1 MGSKLRP
8 EDIVKSEPALW
19 IKEDGQTEHGR
30 LILTPLRLLFI
41 KNNGH
46 NFLFWIAIK
55 NKRVTP
61 TLEIALD
68 TINCV
73 AHEALMVDKNI
84 LSICYLQ
91 YRHARFTV
99 LDCQAWE
106 KALNMEQMTA
116 HIKYAENAAS
126 AERLSYL

>member
-1 MGSKLRP
+1 MGSKLSP

-19 IKEDGQTEHGR
+19 VKTDGQSEHGR
-30 LILTPLRLLFI
+30 LILTPTRLLFI

-55 NKRVTP
+55 NKRVNP

-73 AHEALMVDKNI
+73 AHEQFMTDKNI

-91 YRHARFTV
+91 YEYARFSV
-99 LDCQAWE
+99 LDYDGWE
-106 KALNMEQMTA
+106 KMLNAQQMTA
-116 HIKYAENAAS
+116 HIRAQQFS
-126 AERLSYL
+126 VPDVML